1 MTPELMLIGG
11 GVILLILAALGGGIE
26 VKELKVP
33 QINPISRFFCA
44 ISGVCLVFFG
54 MYVTNPNT
62 SPIKPHPLP
71 LRKLTIKVNNV
82 YFTISDALNEKF
94 NAEQIEVFI
103 DGNSVGILK
112 LDKLLPFSILKIP
125 VPSEGKYQYRL
136 AGRIIKE
143 TSSGSKEY
151 TISGK
156 GYIQVVN
163 GIMFIMQGKKL
174 NPSHIVISLIPEQ

>member
-62 SPIKPHPLP
+62 SPIKLHPI
-71 LRKLTIKVNNV
+71 RKSVVAPTN
-82 YFTISDALNEKF
+82 FTISDALNEKF

-112 LDKLLPFSILKIP
+112 LDKLLPFSVLKIP

-163 GIMFIMQGKKL
+163 GITFIMQGKKL